1 MQNQEMTQ
9 KIRKYKG
16 QHVEEIEIESS
27 RDDQTLLLFPPVD
40 EVKFIDGVRRARQ
53 GFQRKREIVDV
64 DGVSPIYYDN
74 YIDSLDAIDQH
85 VQFVYNE
92 QGHKAFKILFNFGV
106 IIEEL
111 EHDKNG
117 QEIITYKYRLPR
129 EDTVQTHIPK
139 NIQQHDDIEEYKQYI
154 RAEIIEMQNFN
165 LENTKQRYVAI
176 YSMMIKVFKLQKTVV
191 GTSMQELIQKH
202 WEGHRQILFKN
213 NGEYNLCYMEAIA
226 KALHPD
232 TQEKRYMPNNII
244 SLAREYLVQVLD
256 LPFKA
261 KSREMTK
268 YLKTF
273 EGLDYQMYSQIIT
286 QKLQVNQ
293 NIYFY
298 DEDSKAYYQGQK
310 IIHMEYDAL
319 MKDEQPEILTVDI
332 LIVQASNLQ
341 HAFAIA
347 NKEALTG
354 LKFCPFCQVKG
365 FDTRSSK
372 YQRDYERHV
381 VKCEQRGGKLVK
393 TIKLDQVQKPYVP
406 HIVQN
411 KTFAYLLA
419 HGREKE
425 FKPTQYYII
434 YDLETVEKIVNKS
447 FGKSSKQIS
456 ELVPLSVASTI
467 KNKAGVRTIY
477 YDLRNGDDFINQWL
491 NQIFN
496 EAVIVQQDNQYR
508 TMTGV
513 IDKAMQ
519 YNVDVPVIGFNS
531 SKFDFSL
538 IFKNLQ
544 CADWQIKSYIGSSG
558 VAKQIVVQHKK
569 LDVKLKFIDIF
580 TYYVPITLKEF
591 AKTFSYEVPSGDQS
605 QIVMVSPFE
614 SICNQKGVFPYEYI
628 NTDNYKEILKQQVPF
643 PIEAFNSTLK
653 NTQITQEDYDVYVN
667 DAKQFKNR
675 WEYLQYYNEHDTK
688 IMIEPINK
696 LIEMNR
702 KYNIDMFSFMS
713 MAACS
718 NATKYACTYKDFKV
732 NDNYPVINDTSPRFV
747 LQQQYWNSKVLSYE
761 VQDRCQKRDTTDNVK
776 ELDFEYFKQLFKD
789 SKCAICGDEFT
800 MNNKPTLDRINN
812 LKGHSKDNVQ
822 PAYIDTYKLIRKWIT
837 GGLSNVMNR
846 VNVAGQDFIKKF
858 QYDSINKE
866 KLSDNVYAVQ
876 MNPEKCKCN
885 TPLQVAYFVLDNANF
900 ISQKEILTQHI
911 GQCLGKQMKVIS
923 NSSLVSYMINN
934 FTMKM
939 QSISFQL
946 LKVICQMKRR
956 YQVQHLKEKEQ
967 R

>member
-1 MQNQEMTQ
+1 
-9 KIRKYKG
+9 
-16 QHVEEIEIESS
+16 EEIEIETS

-40 EVKFIDGVRRARQ
+40 EVKFIDGVRRARK

-85 VQFVYNE
+85 VEFVYRE

-129 EDTVQTHIPK
+129 EDTAQTHIPK
-139 NIQQHDDIEEYKQYI
+139 NIQTNDDIEEYKQYI

-165 LENTKQRYVAI
+165 LENTKQRYVSI

-191 GTSMQELIQKH
+191 GTRMQELIQKH
-202 WEGHRQILFKN
+202 WDGLRQILFKN

-226 KALHPD
+226 KALHHD
-232 TQEKRYMPNNII
+232 KQEKRYKSDSII
-244 SLAREYLVQVLD
+244 SLAREYLFQVLD

-273 EGLDYQMYSQIIT
+273 EGLDYQKYSQIIT

-298 DEDSKAYYQGQK
+298 VEDSKAYYQGQK
-310 IIHMEYDAL
+310 IIYMEYDEL
-319 MKDEQPEILTVDI
+319 MKDEQPQIPTVDI
-332 LIVQASNLQ
+332 LIVQASNFQ

-365 FDTRSSK
+365 FDTKNSN
-372 YQRDYERHV
+372 YIRDYEKHI

-425 FKPTQYYII
+425 FKPTQYYIT

-447 FGKSSKQIS
+447 FGKSSKQNS

-467 KNKAGVRTIY
+467 QNEAGVKTIY
-477 YDLRNGDDFINQWL
+477 YDLRNGDNFINQWL
-491 NQIFN
+491 QKVFE

-513 IDKAMQ
+513 TDKAMQ

-558 VAKQIVVQHKK
+558 VAKQIV
-569 LDVKLKFIDIF
+569 
-580 TYYVPITLKEF
+580 EF
-591 AKTFSYEVPSGDQS
+591 AKTFSYDVPSGDQS
-605 QIVMVSPFE
+605 QIVMVAPFE
-614 SICNQKGVFPYEYI
+614 SICNQKG
-628 NTDNYKEILKQQVPF
+628 KM
-643 PIEAFNSTLK
+643 
-653 NTQITQEDYDVYVN
+653 DYW
-667 DAKQFKNR
+667 R
-675 WEYLQYYNEHDTK
+675 T
-688 IMIEPINK
+688 
-696 LIEMNR
+696 
-702 KYNIDMFSFMS
+702 
-713 MAACS
+713 
-718 NATKYACTYKDFKV
+718 
-732 NDNYPVINDTSPRFV
+732 
-747 LQQQYWNSKVLSYE
+747 
-761 VQDRCQKRDTTDNVK
+761 VQ
-776 ELDFEYFKQLFKD
+776 
-789 SKCAICGDEFT
+789 
-800 MNNKPTLDRINN
+800 
-812 LKGHSKDNVQ
+812 
-822 PAYIDTYKLIRKWIT
+822 
-837 GGLSNVMNR
+837 
-846 VNVAGQDFIKKF
+846 
-858 QYDSINKE
+858 
-866 KLSDNVYAVQ
+866 
-876 MNPEKCKCN
+876 
-885 TPLQVAYFVLDNANF
+885 
-900 ISQKEILTQHI
+900 
-911 GQCLGKQMKVIS
+911 
-923 NSSLVSYMINN
+923 
-934 FTMKM
+934 
-939 QSISFQL
+939 
-946 LKVICQMKRR
+946 
-956 YQVQHLKEKEQ
+956 
-967 R
+967 